1 MLQLGLAM
9 VFRLGWLAILC
20 NLYAVLLS
28 RARNCVNIHHWLEFL
43 ALFSCAGRLSIR
55 SFVFY
60 RSFAIHVV
68 ARMTYVVERAL
79 EQGSVSSYNGME
91 SMFASSKLL
100 MIDVLFNI
108 YRDGREREDT
118 TRLEG

>member
-1 MLQLGLAM
+1 M
-9 VFRLGWLAILC
+9 RW
-20 NLYAVLLS
+20 AV
-28 RARNCVNIHHWLEFL
+28 VYPIY
-43 ALFSCAGRLSIR
+43 
-55 SFVFY
+55 VFY

-100 MIDVLFNI
+100 MIDILFSTYCLVFEI
-108 YRDGREREDT
+108 VY
-118 TRLEG
+118 LF